1 MRKTVIL
8 FAILVVGLAGI
19 STISSFGSD
28 NYIKIINHTSSFTK
42 AICTEENFCQDYEVF
57 CNKTEVIYMAPIT
70 GAVVQFSPSWEDPRS
85 EKLKNRMC

>member
-1 MRKTVIL
+1 MRKTVNL

-28 NYIKIINHTSSFTK
+28 NYVKIINSTSSFTK
-42 AICTEENFCQDYEVF
+42 AICTEKNFCQDYEIF
-57 CNKTEVIYMAPIT
+57 CNETEIIRISPIT

-85 EKLKNRMC
+85 EEMINRMC

>member
-42 AICTEENFCQDYEVF
+42 AICTENNFCQDYEIF
-57 CNKTEVIYMAPIT
+57 CKEKEVIRMSPIT

-85 EKLKNRMC
+85 EEMINRMC